1 MPNGGGSHSLTINEA
16 AGAADALVVNT
27 SGVSVAYPEA
37 GGAADRLATALA
49 APLPDAAGAAE
60 ALSWQPGLFPRDA
73 AAGVDDIPGVSF
85 TVAETIPAAAA
96 DKAGAAEGLRVTK
109 GTAPAPAP
117 VPAARIAA
125 PVFILT
131 GMPRMHLQN
140 VLTGAW
146 VTREVR
152 GITQPS
158 ITWNLNQPD
167 TFTCQV
173 SPPQPALLDAT
184 GNPICQEWQHAC
196 YLEQDGEIKFGG
208 ILTSSGYAGP
218 AWTPTFTGFAGYP
231 TGIPYEG
238 ASYHQRGVDSL
249 DVVRYLWAWVQS
261 QPSSNL
267 GMVLDPLKSGVQLGV
282 QLAAGAI
289 YAATTLAAAIK
300 PGDTQITV
308 VDPSGGFA
316 TGQLVQVAGDS
327 TWRTIQKISK
337 NTFTMSSAYN
347 NGYAKGS
354 TVVQGGKT
362 TVFALDWW
370 NSTDVGQE
378 IASILSDTVCDWWEQ
393 HTWTDSGKQGVRH
406 ALHFGVPRIGIRQ
419 ATLRFAEGE
428 NIISPVQTSRDGTS
442 YASEVVGLGSG
453 QGSAQIRA
461 QVASPNGRLRRVFV
475 YTDQTIRSTGRMQS
489 RAQKILASRIAIDTP
504 AQVVVRNHPNA
515 PFGSFRPGDDILI
528 TQAQGWRN
536 AQTWARITQIQQ
548 DPTSNV
554 ITLTCARSDSFTYLA
569 ESGQAGSL

>member
-27 SGVSVAYPEA
+27 SGVSLPYADQAA
-37 GGAADRLATALA
+37 GVDRLVTALA

-73 AAGVDDIPGVSF
+73 AAGVDDIPGFSF
-85 TVAETIPAAAA
+85 VVAETIPAAAA
-96 DKAGAAEGLRVTK
+96 DRAGAAEGLKVTK

-117 VPAARIAA
+117 VPAYRVAA

-152 GITQPS
+152 GITSPS
-158 ITWNLNQPD
+158 ITWNLDQPD
-167 TFTCQV
+167 TFSCTV
-173 SPPQPALLDAT
+173 SPPQAALLDAT
-184 GNPICQEWQHAC
+184 GNPVCQEWQHAC
-196 YLEQDGEIKFGG
+196 YLEQGDEIKFGG
-208 ILTSSGYAGP
+208 ILTSSAYTGP

-231 TGIPYEG
+231 NGIPYEG
-238 ASYHQRGVDSL
+238 ASYHQRGIEAL
-249 DVVRYLWAWVQS
+249 DVVRYLWNWVQS
-261 QPSSNL
+261 QPSGNI
-267 GMVLDPLKSGVQLGV
+267 GMTLDPVKSGVLLGS
-282 QLAAGAI
+282 QLAAGAV
-289 YAATTLAAAIK
+289 YASTTLAAATK
-300 PGDTQITV
+300 PGDTTITV
-308 VDPSGGFA
+308 TDPSGEFA

-327 TWRTIQKISK
+327 TWRTISKISK
-337 NTFTMSSAYN
+337 NVFTMSSAYN

-354 TVVQGGKT
+354 TVIQGGKT

-378 IASILSDTVCDWWEQ
+378 IASILSDVVCDWWEQ
-393 HTWTDSGKQGVRH
+393 HTWTGPAKQGVAH

-428 NIISPVQTSRDGTS
+428 NIVTPVQTSRDGS
-442 YASEVVGLGSG
+442 VYANEVIGLGNG

-475 YTDQTIRSTGRMQS
+475 YTDQTIRSSGRMQS

-504 AQVVVRNHPNA
+504 ATVVVRNHPNA
-515 PFGSFRPGDDILI
+515 PFGSFRPGDDIPI
-528 TQAQGWRN
+528 TQASGWRN
-536 AQTWARITQIQQ
+536 VTTWGRITQIQQ
-548 DPTSNV
+548 DPTTN
-554 ITLTCARSDSFTYLA
+554 IATLTCARSDSFTYLA
-569 ESGQAGSL
+569 ESGQAGTL